1 MDEHKDEMNDLKDE
15 HKDEMSDL
23 KDEHKDEKEELK
35 NKRSSKP
42 PKFAFEIPQHTETVE
57 EQAEE
62 IKSIFEERAKAAAA
76 APQEDSVNAFDE
88 AQSATLTAD
97 ERPSS
102 ATKGTA
108 EMSDSVKL
116 IIVGV
121 ATVAVVALALVVYC
135 TMRRCSSGKQQK
147 TSEQEISKLPQND
160 SMSSPDKRHKRDNSS
175 AQFINDSSRGTN
187 SYVDESAYN
196 STSKLKPSDSV
207 IDETKA

>member
-1 MDEHKDEMNDLKDE
+1 
-15 HKDEMSDL
+15 
-23 KDEHKDEKEELK
+23 
-35 NKRSSKP
+35 
-42 PKFAFEIPQHTETVE
+42 
-57 EQAEE
+57 
-62 IKSIFEERAKAAAA
+62 
-76 APQEDSVNAFDE
+76 
-88 AQSATLTAD
+88 
-97 ERPSS
+97 
-102 ATKGTA
+102 
-108 EMSDSVKL
+108 MSDSVKL

-135 TMRRCSSGKQQK
+135 TMRRCNSGKQQK

-175 AQFINDSSRGTN
+175 AQFINDSSRGAN